1 MKKLVKFKFFSNN
14 LINKRNFFVNLLII
28 TSLTFVLFKNVDN
41 IRYTYLSSDDGKVY
55 KYDRFFFFF
64 RLNEWWQK

>member
-1 MKKLVKFKFFSNN
+1 MKKLGKFKFFSDN

-41 IRYTYLSSDDGKVY
+41 IRYTYLSSDDVKIY
-55 KYDRFFFFF
+55 KYDRFFSTL
-64 RLNEWWQK
+64 RLKE